1 MNWQGRVAL
10 VTGASSGIG
19 RAVARELVS
28 RGVAVGLVARTAQN
42 LEALVAEL
50 GSERA
55 QAFATDVSDRSAAV
69 ALPRRVHERFGR
81 LDIVVQSAGRNHRGA
96 FAERSTAELGG
107 ILDVNL
113 AGPILLTHAALP
125 LLGADGVV
133 VNIASLAGKVPVPD
147 EAAYSASKS
156 GLRAFGRAL
165 DTELRLQGSRVR
177 VLSVCPGPVDT
188 GFLGEDLAQ
197 VPDLV
202 FSQPMSS
209 AEQVARAVI
218 SAIASGR
225 QETDVPA
232 LSGKLCTLGYL
243 SPALFRALRPGFEQ
257 LGARKKAAAIAR
269 RAAQGRSNAALK

>member
-1 MNWQGRVAL
+1 MDWQGRVAL

-28 RGVAVGLVARTAQN
+28 RGVTVGLVARTARN
-42 LEALVAEL
+42 LEALVGEL
-50 GSERA
+50 GAANA
-55 QAFATDVSDRSAAV
+55 QAFAVDVSDRSAV
-69 ALPRRVHERFGR
+69 LGLPQRVRQRFGR
-81 LDIVVQSAGRNHRGA
+81 LDLVVQSAGRNHRGA
-96 FAERSTAELGG
+96 FAERSADELGG

-113 AGPILLTHAALP
+113 VGPILLTHAALP
-125 LLGADGVV
+125 LLGEDGVV

-156 GLRAFGRAL
+156 GLRAFARAL
-165 DTELRLQGSRVR
+165 DTELRLQGRGVR

-197 VPDLV
+197 VPNLV

-209 AEQVARAVI
+209 AEDVARAVI

-243 SPALFRALRPGFEQ
+243 SPALFRALRPSFER

-269 RAAQGRSNAALK
+269 RAGQERESAALK

>member
-1 MNWQGRVAL
+1 MEWNGRVAL

-28 RGVAVGLVARTAQN
+28 QGVKVALVARTAQK
-42 LEALVAEL
+42 LDLLVREL
-50 GSERA
+50 GAEQAS
-55 QAFATDVSDRSAAV
+55 AFAADVSQRSV
-69 ALPRRVHERFGR
+69 VLGLPERVKQHFGR
-81 LDIVVQSAGRNHRGA
+81 LDFVISSAGRNHRGP
-96 FAERSTAELGG
+96 FLERSADELCGIIDTNLTAP
-107 ILDVNL
+107 V
-113 AGPILLTHAALP
+113 LLTHAALP
-125 LLGADGVV
+125 HLREDGVV

-165 DTELRLQGSRVR
+165 DTELQLSGSRVR

-188 GFLGEDLAQ
+188 GFLGEDLTQ

-209 AEQVARAVI
+209 AQQVAHAVMA
-218 SAIASGR
+218 AIVSGR

-243 SPALFRALRPGFEQ
+243 SPALFRALRPTFAR
-257 LGARKKAAAIAR
+257 LGARKKAAAAAR
-269 RAAQGRSNAALK
+269 RA